1 MNTLFRVHQ
10 EDARM
15 SAHAAQAL
23 DRPFALGSME
33 VPNRLVMAPMTRDQ
47 SPGGVPDENV
57 VAYYARR
64 AAAGTGLIITEG
76 TYVDDPSAGD
86 SANVPRFH
94 GQDALA
100 GWGEVVSAVHEAGG
114 KIMPQLWHV
123 GIQRQAGKPPY
134 PDAPSIG
141 PSGIALDGTPQAG
154 EELALNDVER
164 IVEAFAAAAQQAE
177 RTGFDGV
184 EIHGAHGYLIDQF
197 LWERT
202 NKRTDAYG
210 GSPVERTKFAADI
223 VAAVR
228 ERVSPGFPVVLRFSQ
243 WKLDHYSA
251 KLAETPDELQ
261 AILAPLSEAG
271 VDAFHASGRRYWE
284 PEFPESDP
292 NLNIGG
298 WARKLTGKPVITV
311 GSVGLDAVFD
321 PATLAEGSGTNV
333 ASVEGLA
340 ERLERDEFDLVA
352 VGRALL
358 ADPEWSRKVLDGRE
372 SELVPF
378 TREAL
383 TTLY

>member
-1 MNTLFRVHQ
+1 
-10 EDARM
+10 M
-15 SAHAAQAL
+15 SARTAQAL
-23 DRPFALGSME
+23 SRPFSLGSME
-33 VPNRLVMAPMTRDQ
+33 LPNRLVMAPMTRDQ

-57 VAYYARR
+57 AAYYARR

-86 SANVPRFH
+86 RAGVPRFH
-94 GQDALA
+94 GEEPLA
-100 GWGEVVSAVHEAGG
+100 GWGDVVSAVHARGG

-123 GIQRQAGKPPY
+123 GIQRRAGEPPF
-134 PDAPSIG
+134 PEAPPVG
-141 PSGIALDGTPQAG
+141 PSGVALDGTPRAG
-154 EELALNDVER
+154 QDLALADVER
-164 IVEAFAAAAQQAE
+164 IIGAFAEAAQQAE

-184 EIHGAHGYLIDQF
+184 ELHGAHGYLIDQF

-202 NKRTDAYG
+202 NRRTDAYG

-228 ERVSPGFPVVLRFSQ
+228 EQVSRDFPVVLRFSQ
-243 WKLDHYSA
+243 WKADNYGA
-251 KLAETPDELQ
+251 KLAETPEELQ
-261 AILAPLSEAG
+261 AVLAPLSEAG

-284 PEFPESDP
+284 PEFPDTGAD
-292 NLNIGG
+292 LNIGG
-298 WARKLTGKPVITV
+298 WTRKLTGKPVITV

-321 PATLAEGSGTNV
+321 PASLASGAGTDV

-340 ERLERDEFDLVA
+340 ERLEREEFDLVA

-372 SELVPF
+372 GELVPF

-383 TTLY
+383 TTLR

>member
-1 MNTLFRVHQ
+1 
-10 EDARM
+10 M
-15 SAHAAQAL
+15 SARAAQAL
-23 DRPFALGSME
+23 SRPFTLGSVE
-33 VPNRLVMAPMTRDQ
+33 LPNRLVMAPMTRDQ

-86 SANVPRFH
+86 RENVPRFH
-94 GQDALA
+94 GEEALA
-100 GWGEVVSAVHEAGG
+100 GWSNVVSAVHEAGG
-114 KIMPQLWHV
+114 RIMPQLWHV
-123 GIQRQAGKPPY
+123 GIQRQAGKPPF
-134 PDAPSIG
+134 PEAPSVG
-141 PSGIALDGTPQAG
+141 PSGIALDGTPEAG
-154 EELALNDVER
+154 EELSSADVER
-164 IVEAFAAAAQQAE
+164 LVESFAEAAHQAE
-177 RTGFDGV
+177 RIGFDGV

-202 NKRTDAYG
+202 NRRTDAYG
-210 GSPVERTKFAADI
+210 GSPVERTKFTADI

-243 WKLDHYSA
+243 WKADHYGA

-261 AILAPLSEAG
+261 AMLAPLTEAG

-284 PEFPESDP
+284 PEFPESDSE
-292 NLNIGG
+292 LNIGG
-298 WARKLTGKPVITV
+298 WTRKLTGKPVITV
-311 GSVGLDAVFD
+311 GSVGLDTAFD
-321 PATLAEGSGTNV
+321 PATLGSGAGTNV
-333 ASVEGLA
+333 GSVEGLA

-372 SELVPF
+372 TELVPF
-378 TREAL
+378 TRAAL
-383 TTLY
+383 TTLH

>member
-1 MNTLFRVHQ
+1 
-10 EDARM
+10 M
-15 SAHAAQAL
+15 SARAAQAL
-23 DRPFALGSME
+23 ARPFTLGSVE
-33 VPNRLVMAPMTRDQ
+33 LPNRLVMAPMTRDQ
-47 SPGGVPDENV
+47 SPDGIPDENV

-76 TYVDDPSAGD
+76 TYVGSPSAGD

-94 GQDALA
+94 GADALA
-100 GWGEVVSAVHEAGG
+100 GWSNVVSAVHEAGG

-134 PDAPSIG
+134 PEAPSVG
-141 PSGIALDGTPQAG
+141 PSGIALDGTPQSG
-154 EELALNDVER
+154 EALSSAD
-164 IVEAFAAAAQQAE
+164 IDSIIEAFAEAAQQAE

-197 LWERT
+197 LWDRT
-202 NKRTDAYG
+202 NERTDAYG

-243 WKLDHYSA
+243 WKLNHYSA

-261 AILAPLSEAG
+261 TILAPLSEAG

-340 ERLERDEFDLVA
+340 ERLDRDEFDLVA